1 MEQEDRILYSEEQER
16 ETNLVDVFEIVRIYK
31 WRFVA
36 SLVVCIILAFLYLK
50 STPKIYTRTATVMVK
65 DERGRGNISE
75 AAILGEMNLFNMTGN
90 NVENEVL
97 IFRTAK
103 LMQNVVN
110 KLHLDITYKTKKGLT
125 PIDLYGKSPVEV
137 SFPDAGDDTFIQFKL
152 KKEGDKVVIDNYR
165 LNRDELAD
173 NPMSVTLN
181 DTVVTPVGAVVIK
194 PTAMFN
200 SYDGETITVTKSR
213 LGSVVDFY
221 RKKLNSD
228 RQGRTSSIIEL
239 NINDVSTKRAE
250 DLLNTLIWSYN
261 EESVKDKNKVS
272 VNTAKFINERLQYIT
287 DELGSVDTDIA
298 SFKSTNKLT
307 DFKSES
313 GMFMQESALYKKDA
327 LSLENQLNVAN
338 FMRSYLTDPQ
348 NEEKL
353 IPANTGIDDNAVEN
367 RISLY
372 NESKLKRDRYI
383 SAGGENNPIISDLA
397 ITMTSLRQAIL
408 TTLDNYIATLKIQIE
423 TIRSKEGNNAKK
435 ISQLPQ
441 QQKYI
446 MAIERQQK
454 IKEELYLFLLNK
466 REETALNQAITQ
478 SNLRVLDYAR
488 GPVKPVSPKTTII
501 LIAALLLGV
510 VLPYYTIYIMRLLD
524 TKVNTKKDVEKQV
537 TAPILCEI
545 PDWTEDHR
553 IPVWNIIGRIKR
565 MVGKGK
571 KDVSEKDNEVKIHGR
586 DPLSEAFRIMRTN
599 MSFTADKNKKVIML
613 TSFNPGAGKSFVAVN
628 LAFTLSHTGKKVL
641 IIDTDIRKGTLSKQ
655 LGMTKRQKG
664 LTTYLSGQVGSV
676 DDIIVQK
683 PGTDNLDIIYAGPI
697 PPSPSEMLMDERF
710 GKLIEEMRGRY
721 DYVILDNV
729 PCGMV
734 ADAKIVG
741 VWADLTLFVLRAG
754 KADKR
759 QLPDLEEIYRT
770 KTFKNL

>member
-1 MEQEDRILYSEEQER
+1 MEHEDRILYSEEQER

-31 WRFVA
+31 WWFVA

-110 KLHLDITYKTKKGLT
+110 KLHLDITYKTKKGFT

-137 SFPDAGDDTFIQFKL
+137 SFPDAGDDTFIQLKL
-152 KKEGDKVVIDNYR
+152 KKEGDKVVIDDYR

-372 NESKLKRDRYI
+372 NESKLK
-383 SAGGENNPIISDLA
+383 G
-397 ITMTSLRQAIL
+397 
-408 TTLDNYIATLKIQIE
+408 
-423 TIRSKEGNNAKK
+423 
-435 ISQLPQ
+435 
-441 QQKYI
+441 
-446 MAIERQQK
+446 
-454 IKEELYLFLLNK
+454 
-466 REETALNQAITQ
+466 
-478 SNLRVLDYAR
+478 
-488 GPVKPVSPKTTII
+488 
-501 LIAALLLGV
+501 
-510 VLPYYTIYIMRLLD
+510 
-524 TKVNTKKDVEKQV
+524 
-537 TAPILCEI
+537 
-545 PDWTEDHR
+545 
-553 IPVWNIIGRIKR
+553 
-565 MVGKGK
+565 
-571 KDVSEKDNEVKIHGR
+571 
-586 DPLSEAFRIMRTN
+586 
-599 MSFTADKNKKVIML
+599 
-613 TSFNPGAGKSFVAVN
+613 
-628 LAFTLSHTGKKVL
+628 
-641 IIDTDIRKGTLSKQ
+641 TDIYLPVERITL
-655 LGMTKRQKG
+655 
-664 LTTYLSGQVGSV
+664 
-676 DDIIVQK
+676 
-683 PGTDNLDIIYAGPI
+683 
-697 PPSPSEMLMDERF
+697 
-710 GKLIEEMRGRY
+710 
-721 DYVILDNV
+721 
-729 PCGMV
+729 
-734 ADAKIVG
+734 
-741 VWADLTLFVLRAG
+741 
-754 KADKR
+754 
-759 QLPDLEEIYRT
+759 
-770 KTFKNL
+770 